1 MCTET
6 CQTILSVRSFAA
18 PRINSDRGYING
30 LCSYTGKDVGKRR
43 EYSEEKVRRSRSQD
57 LWLAW
62 RSRA

>member
-6 CQTILSVRSFAA
+6 CQTILGVCSFAA

-30 LCSYTGKDVGKRR
+30 LCFYTGKAVGKRR
-43 EYSEEKVRRSRSQD
+43 EYAEEKVRSRRARD
-57 LWLAW
+57 FWLAW